1 MKGQAPCFVKVDA
14 QTYDLLK
21 EITKGTIFSPNDAAD
36 QCIRFAVV
44 WKKELARRGVKRYV
58 RAKKTAHE

>member
-21 EITKGTIFSPNDAAD
+21 ELTKGTNLSPDDAANT
-36 QCIRFAVV
+36 CIHFAVA
-44 WKKELARRGVKRYV
+44 WKEEQARRGAKRYV